1 MIILTVILA
10 TLAIS
15 SANGKSL
22 DTVTKAASPYTNCG
36 CQCSSL
42 TFLDSSSTVQG
53 NCNTVD
59 GTGAQWCYVDSS
71 LSSCQD
77 LVPSSRFPHN
87 PWSYEA
93 CATPP
98 IGSLACPSYSPPSH
112 PHPAVPTA
120 EQGTASFPIGP
131 PIYHGSHPR
140 GPPAFEAGH
149 SQGPPVTQ
157 SGSPQGPPFVQ
168 NGLPQGPPVAL
179 GGLPLGP
186 PNANNG
192 LPLGPPV
199 IEGGLPLGP
208 ADVDT
213 FPEEDEPQTPEDNID
228 IADERGIFGRQ
239 VAPSK

>member
-1 MIILTVILA
+1 MIILSVLT

-42 TFLDSSSTVQG
+42 TFLDSSSSVQG

-98 IGSLACPSYSPPSH
+98 IGSSACPSHTPPSYSPPSYSPPSYSPPAYSPPAYSPPAYSPPASH
-112 PHPAVPTA
+112 PPPASPNAITPPPQPQPA
-120 EQGTASFPIGP
+120 APSPSP
-131 PIYHGSHPR
+131 PIA
-140 GPPAFEAGH
+140 PPPPPSVSTPSLVEILAGENFPLD
-149 SQGPPVTQ
+149 SQPSSQPLPNMPGVDM
-157 SGSPQGPPFVQ
+157 SG
-168 NGLPQGPPVAL
+168 L
-179 GGLPLGP
+179 GD
-186 PNANNG
+186 A
-192 LPLGPPV
+192 
-199 IEGGLPLGP
+199 
-208 ADVDT
+208 
-213 FPEEDEPQTPEDNID
+213 
-228 IADERGIFGRQ
+228 RKFGAKTKG
-239 VAPSK
+239 APSK

>member
-1 MIILTVILA
+1 MGTVSSYLNSVTMIIFTVISASLV
-10 TLAIS
+10 IS
-15 SANGKSL
+15 SIHGKSL

-42 TFLDSSSTVQG
+42 TFLDSSNIIQG

-71 LSSCQD
+71 LSTCQD

-87 PWSYEA
+87 PWSYQA

-98 IGSLACPSYSPPSH
+98 IGSPACPSY
-112 PHPAVPTA
+112 PHPAAPTA
-120 EQGTASFPIGP
+120 EQGTASVALGP

-140 GPPAFEAGH
+140 GPP
-149 SQGPPVTQ
+149 
-157 SGSPQGPPFVQ
+157 FVQ
-168 NGLPQGPPVAL
+168 SGLPQGPPVAL
-179 GGLPLGP
+179 GAQGP
-186 PNANNG
+186 PNTDNG

-208 ADVDT
+208 AEADILPARDEVQA
-213 FPEEDEPQTPEDNID
+213 PE
-228 IADERGIFGRQ
+228 GI
-239 VAPSK
+239 

>member
-1 MIILTVILA
+1 MIILTTIFSCLA
-10 TLAIS
+10 MTS
-15 SANGKSL
+15 MSL

-42 TFLDSSSTVQG
+42 TFLDSSNIIQG

-71 LSSCQD
+71 LSTCQD

-87 PWSYEA
+87 PWSYQA

-98 IGSLACPSYSPPSH
+98 IGSPACPSY
-112 PHPAVPTA
+112 PHPAAPTA
-120 EQGTASFPIGP
+120 EQGTASVALGP

-140 GPPAFEAGH
+140 GPPAFQEGN
-149 SQGPPVTQ
+149 SQGPPVIQ
-157 SGSPQGPPFVQ
+157 SGRPLGPPFVQ
-168 NGLPQGPPVAL
+168 SGLPQGPPVAL
-179 GGLPLGP
+179 GAQGP
-186 PNANNG
+186 PNTNNG

-208 ADVDT
+208 AEADIL
-213 FPEEDEPQTPEDNID
+213 PARDEPQAPEGIID
-228 IADERGIFGRQ
+228 VADERGEIFRE
-239 VAPSK
+239 VPPPP